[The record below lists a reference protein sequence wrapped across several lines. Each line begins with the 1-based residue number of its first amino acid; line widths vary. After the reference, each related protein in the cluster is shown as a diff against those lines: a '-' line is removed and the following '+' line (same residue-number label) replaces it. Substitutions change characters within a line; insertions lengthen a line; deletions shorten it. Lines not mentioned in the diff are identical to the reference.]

1 MFTVLITTKICILS
15 LNSWIPTYRE
25 QFRGIVYVTAPLVFG
40 RIQCQLYLVWY
51 KKQNLLISY
60 DFLPYYRPGILK
72 DIHKRFIMYQL
83 LSATQYLH
91 SGNVIHRD
99 QKPSNILLDV
109 ECNCKIADFGLARSL
124 SAQQTTGIYLKYFHR
139 VKDVKFARVLLIFN

>member
-1 MFTVLITTKICILS
+1 MKILRYAKHVTKCDSRDNLQQHFFS
-15 LNSWIPTYRE
+15 L
-25 QFRGIVYVTAPLVFG
+25 
-40 RIQCQLYLVWY
+40 RIHKWCA
-51 KKQNLLISY
+51 SC
-60 DFLPYYRPGILK
+60 RPGILK

-99 QKPSNILLDV
+99 QKPSNILLDT

-124 SAQQTTGIYLKYFHR
+124 SAQQTTGNIHIYNLTKCTLNVY
-139 VKDVKFARVLLIFN
+139 K